1 MKLKLLLFLVFI
13 TLVLLFAADFD
24 NIGNVQFAITAIV
37 FLLYLGVLSE
47 KINLELFNN
56 IINMSTNSCSSTFS
70 NIILSPPFDKYVELP
85 SKIKSMIGDEFDLL
99 QRLFMGMKDV
109 KGNDPNEVSY
119 DETTLNPLTG
129 AALSNVQQEYHDID
143 KVFRD
148 LLIVDSN
155 LYIQKVY
162 NAGNK

>member
-1 MKLKLLLFLVFI
+1 MKLKLLFFLVFI

-56 IINMSTNSCSSTFS
+56 MSTNSCSP
-70 NIILSPPFDKYVELP
+70 NITLPPPFDKYVELP
-85 SKIKSMIGDEFDLL
+85 SKIKDMIGNEFDLL

-109 KGNDPNEVSY
+109 MGNDPNEVSY
-119 DETTLNPLTG
+119 DETTLSPLTG

>member
-1 MKLKLLLFLVFI
+1 MKLKLLFFLVFI

-56 IINMSTNSCSSTFS
+56 MSTNSCSP
-70 NIILSPPFDKYVELP
+70 NITLPPPFDKYVELP
-85 SKIKSMIGDEFDLL
+85 SKIKNMIGNEFDLL

-109 KGNDPNEVSY
+109 MGNDPNEVSY
-119 DETTLNPLTG
+119 DETTLSPLTG